1 MRYYFFKKFAIRH
14 KHRRRYGCL
23 GLEAFRS
30 GGFEE
35 AASSIMQRILVTILA
50 GLVML
55 CGLACAASAE
65 TLSYASV
72 RVNLPD
78 GWRVHNEMTFSGAV
92 PSHVW
97 VVSIPGGG
105 EALVAAL
112 VTEGVADGLAMQAE
126 TLLAK
131 VYVESVIV
139 GWGGKAEGDSE
150 GGRFEFCG
158 GEPGYHAVVRF
169 GAAVFDYYG
178 CLRLSPERERGLAV
192 LTWGQEGGEGEE
204 VAGRRLKTLLSVAS
218 FDGNH

>member
-1 MRYYFFKKFAIRH
+1 
-14 KHRRRYGCL
+14 
-23 GLEAFRS
+23 
-30 GGFEE
+30 
-35 AASSIMQRILVTILA
+35 MQRIWGTILT

-55 CGLACAASAE
+55 CGWVGVAAAE

-72 RVNLPD
+72 RVELPD

-92 PSHVW
+92 PSQAW
-97 VVSIPGGG
+97 VVSGPGGG
-105 EALVAAL
+105 EILVAAL
-112 VTEGVADGLAMQAE
+112 VTEGVADGLAVQAE

-150 GGRFEFCG
+150 GGRFEFCD
-158 GEPGYHAVVRF
+158 GEPGYHAVVWF
-169 GAAVFDYYG
+169 GAAVFHYYG
-178 CLRLSPERERGLAV
+178 CLRLSPERGRGLAV
-192 LTWGQEGGEGEE
+192 LTWGQEEGEE